1 MRVVLYRTFVSDKKT
16 TFQQPEWNLLLE
28 SKGTPDLF
36 PAVFS
41 LDVFLDSHYF
51 QLIRMEIELKLFK
64 FNQVEHISTFSVLE
78 LSCVRSMHCQ
88 RTTCSPST

>member
-41 LDVFLDSHYF
+41 LDVFLDST
-51 QLIRMEIELKLFK
+51 LL
-64 FNQVEHISTFSVLE
+64 SVDK
-78 LSCVRSMHCQ
+78 HDAN
-88 RTTCSPST
+88 